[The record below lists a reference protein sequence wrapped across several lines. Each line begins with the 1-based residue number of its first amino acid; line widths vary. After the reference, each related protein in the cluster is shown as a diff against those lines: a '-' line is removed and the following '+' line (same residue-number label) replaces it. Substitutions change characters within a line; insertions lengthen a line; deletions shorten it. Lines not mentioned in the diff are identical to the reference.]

1 MYKLHYEKLDLQG
14 DTQFFEFRTHRE
26 MIDFIDAKCVGRNG
40 QCVWL
45 IARDGTTDLFVSE
58 SHISIQ
64 EFLKTKPCWSAIG
77 GDYHLHEYASFEEA
91 YIVALNM
98 IEGKS
103 GLCYE

>member
-1 MYKLHYEKLDLQG
+1 MYILHYAKLDLQG
-14 DTQFFEFRTHRE
+14 DIPCFEFNKHSK
-26 MIDFIDAKCVGRNG
+26 MVDFIDSKCVGRSG